1 MGPNIFKRLNFSAKF
16 LLVILK
22 ADFHIGSP
30 KKKHK
35 NWRVSTAQIG
45 ANSDLLT
52 SKTRGSIADLINYF
66 RARVKTSEQSRSWR
80 FFQVHFSDPSIY
92 IYIYIIHSI
101 YIYTVY
107 IYIDI
112 YIYIYAMCFHSLP
125 FFFPGPVLN
134 SRRISP
140 LGTF

>member
-22 ADFHIGSP
+22 ADFHKGSP

-52 SKTRGSIADLINYF
+52 SKTRGSIADLISYF
-66 RARVKTSEQSRSWR
+66 GARVKTSEQSRSWR
-80 FFQVHFSDPSIY
+80 FSKFISQIFLFIY
-92 IYIYIIHSI
+92 IYSILQYIYII
-101 YIYTVY
+101 IYTV
-107 IYIDI
+107 
-112 YIYIYAMCFHSLP
+112 YIYAMCFHSLP
-125 FFFPGPVLN
+125 FFFPGPVLS

-140 LGTF
+140 LGTFYPRRR